1 MQLKHEDK
9 SEVLSQDVGRARQT
23 MDTKSAAGA
32 AAAAGAG
39 AAAGAESG
47 PWKSTTVIVR
57 LIVRNTLQFLQ
68 IQDIITT

>member
-9 SEVLSQDVGRARQT
+9 SEVLSQDVGRAHQT
-23 MDTKSAAGA
+23 MDTKSAA
-32 AAAAGAG
+32 AG
-39 AAAGAESG
+39 AGAESG

-57 LIVRNTLQFLQ
+57 LIVRNTPQFLQ